1 MDQNSYMR
9 QITENAESA
18 SSQDILDEYGIV
30 EYTADDVVKEFEDAM
45 AYKQEQA
52 KIFRVLDAADHSD
65 IWKVFNKKIP
75 SFVQTPTS
83 NPITIIK
90 EATKASIMPTSYAGD
105 FRPLTLEAK
114 ELANTA
120 NKFFQMK
127 WDAAGMDLINNEAAD
142 YAYLHGTSGVLF
154 GWNEDIVDGK
164 DSSMIYTATAPSGLQ
179 AKAYHPAN
187 IFPDPSAT
195 SVDEMNYLFFAERKS
210 KAFLRS
216 IPRFARALA
225 TIENLTD
232 TLGNTD
238 NTYRLDKGKQNSDG
252 VVTFL
257 ICYKKVLRVKPNAMG
272 IPQLTPSVD
281 IIYLAGR
288 QILDITK
295 DIQPARIP
303 FITLY
308 DEKISGNYWGI
319 SKCYKVLSLVL
330 TLNSLDS
337 TEATSYFKNQ
347 NPPEFISRASG
358 LDIVSYQS
366 KRDNPDAAFKVD
378 GDPRVVQAYA
388 QRPDLPK
395 DINSFRQYLK
405 NEIQQVSG
413 VDPVYLGQSYGSIQT
428 TGGVQQA
435 TDRATMRD
443 NTRQKQ
449 IDKFIKDELELI
461 IQFYIFFGQRENFYD
476 STSQKMES
484 GSSVGQ
490 EYSFDPISLIGREDI
505 IVNVSNCAPRS
516 NASYEDAAMKLMEM
530 QMKYQ
535 PSEHGYP
542 DFITPEELISYL
554 NIPKEQRNVLADR
567 MRVQMENMKLEEY
580 TAVLTAIGT
589 LTQGGMPPEMALQE
603 IVQQMVQSPIGQQP
617 ATNPTPQQPMQK

>member
-1 MDQNSYMR
+1 MDQAEYMKSLLENSEAM
-9 QITENAESA
+9 
-18 SSQDILDEYGIV
+18 SSQEILDNYGIV
-30 EYTADDVVKEFEDAM
+30 EYNASDIVKEFEDAR

-52 KIFRVLDAADHSD
+52 RIFRILDAADHSD
-65 IWKVFNKKIP
+65 VWKVYNKKIP
-75 SFVQTPTS
+75 PYVQTPTT

-127 WDAAGMDLINNEAAD
+127 WDAAGMDLVNNEAAD
-142 YAYLHGTSGVLF
+142 YAYLHGTAGVLF

-164 DSSMIYTATAPSGLQ
+164 DASMIYSATNPSGLQ
-179 AKAYHPAN
+179 AKAYHPSN

-210 KAFLRS
+210 KNFLRS
-216 IPRFARALA
+216 IPRFAQALA
-225 TIENLTD
+225 TIENISD

-238 NTYRLDKGKQNSDG
+238 NTYRIDKDRQNNNDI
-252 VVTFL
+252 VTFL
-257 ICYKKVLRVKPNAMG
+257 ICYKKVLRMKPDFQGVM
-272 IPQLTPSVD
+272 QLTPSVD

-288 QILDITK
+288 QILDVTK

-308 DEKISGNYWGI
+308 DEKISGTYWGI

-358 LDIVSYQS
+358 LDILNYQMN
-366 KRDNPDAAFKVD
+366 RDNPDKAFKVD
-378 GDPRVVQAYA
+378 GDPRLVQAYA
-388 QRPDLPK
+388 TRPELPK

-449 IDKFIKDELELI
+449 IDKFIKDELELM
-461 IQFYIFFGQRENFYD
+461 IQFYIFFGQRESFYD
-476 STSQKMES
+476 STAQKMENS
-484 GSSVGQ
+484 SSVGQ
-490 EYSFDPISLIGREDI
+490 EYQFDPISLLGREDI
-505 IVNVSNCAPRS
+505 VVNVSNCAPRS

-530 QMKYQ
+530 QMKYN
-535 PSEHGYP
+535 PAEHGYP
-542 DFITPEELISYL
+542 DFITPEELVSYL

-589 LTQGGMPPEMALQE
+589 LTQGGMAPEMALQE
-603 IVQQMVQSPIGQQP
+603 IVQQMVQTPVGQQP
-617 ATNPTPQQPMQK
+617 ATNPAPQQPMTK

>member
-30 EYTADDVVKEFEDAM
+30 EYTAEDVVKEFEDAM

-216 IPRFARALA
+216 IPRFAKALA

-232 TLGNTD
+232 TLGNPD

-257 ICYKKVLRVKPNAMG
+257 ICYKKVLRMKPNAMG

-288 QILDITK
+288 QILDITR

-308 DEKISGNYWGI
+308 DEKVSGNYWGI

-347 NPPEFISRASG
+347 NPPEFINRASG
-358 LDIVSYQS
+358 LDTVTYQS
-366 KRDNPDAAFKVD
+366 KRENPDSAFKVD
-378 GDPRVVQAYA
+378 CDPRIVQAYA
-388 QRPDLPK
+388 QRPELPK

-484 GSSVGQ
+484 SSSVGQ

-542 DFITPEELISYL
+542 DFITPEELVSYL
-554 NIPKEQRNVLADR
+554 NIPKEQRNVLFDR

-617 ATNPTPQQPMQK
+617 ATNPAPQQPMQK